1 MLPYPNDAEGYI
13 PKVQSRPL
21 WRLLCSSSASECRTL
36 NVDPTTFSF
45 LYRIYT
51 YALCAI
57 SRLRLL
63 QATIIGK
70 YYLLHYHRHF
80 PTRMN
85 LVGVVVLHLLLIPG
99 TAFLVGGT
107 TIWEQDLHPNATQLN
122 HSLLAV
128 G

>member
-1 MLPYPNDAEGYI
+1 MLPCPNDAKGYI
-13 PKVQSRPL
+13 STARLRPL
-21 WRLLCSSSASECRTL
+21 WQLLCSSSASEYSPSD
-36 NVDPTTFSF
+36 VAPA
-45 LYRIYT
+45 T
-51 YALCAI
+51 YALCAT

-70 YYLLHYHRHF
+70 YLLLHHHHW
-80 PTRMN
+80 PTRTN
-85 LVGVVVLHLLLIPG
+85 ITGVVVLHLLLIPG